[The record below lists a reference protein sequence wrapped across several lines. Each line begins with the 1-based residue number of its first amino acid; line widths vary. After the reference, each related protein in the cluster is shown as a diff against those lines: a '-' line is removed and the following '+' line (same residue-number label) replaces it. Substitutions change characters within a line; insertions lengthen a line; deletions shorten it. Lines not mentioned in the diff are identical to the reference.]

1 MSNRSRFI
9 FYFLSIYVL
18 IQFLWWSYLLYDNS
32 RTINA
37 LGGNSRHS
45 EIFMIVGE
53 GLVFFVILTAGILVL
68 YSNFRRR
75 ERKAKA
81 EQNFMLAIAHE
92 LRTPLASTRLML
104 QTIRKRDV
112 SQPQKESLIDAAL
125 SENRRLTS
133 LTENIL
139 ITSQLEGHATQ
150 FVKHP
155 VDVAAVVRDV
165 EHSARNT
172 FGTEHVIVC
181 DMPEELF
188 ALADESALSL
198 VISNLME
205 NACKY
210 SSPGS
215 EVVLKAQV
223 SDKELV
229 LSVSDQGDSIPVE
242 EKQRIFE
249 KFYRIGEEKTRK
261 TKGSGLGLYITKL
274 IVKWHGGE
282 IVVKD
287 NQPKGTKFVVR
298 LPLQQ

>member
-1 MSNRSRFI
+1 MSNRTRFI

-18 IQFLWWSYLLYDNS
+18 IQFSWWSYLLYDNS

-37 LGGNSRHS
+37 LGGSSRHS

-68 YSNFRRR
+68 YSNFKRR

-92 LRTPLASTRLML
+92 LKTPLASTRLML

-112 SQPQKESLIDAAL
+112 SQNQKESLIDAAL
-125 SENRRLTS
+125 SENRRLAS

-139 ITSQLEGHATQ
+139 VTSQLEGSAAQ
-150 FVKHP
+150 FSKHP
-155 VDVAAVVRDV
+155 VNIAEVVKEV

-172 FGTEHVIVC
+172 FGTKHTLTSKV
-181 DMPEELF
+181 PTELF

-210 SSPGS
+210 AEPGT
-215 EVVLKAQV
+215 EVHVEAFEDVDQV
-223 SDKELV
+223 V
-229 LSVSDQGDSIPVE
+229 IVVSDQGAGIPE
-242 EKQRIFE
+242 DEKQHIFK

-261 TKGSGLGLYITKL
+261 TKGSGLGLYITRL
-274 IVKWHGGE
+274 IVKWHDGHISVE
-282 IVVKD
+282 D

-298 LPLQQ
+298 LPLQE